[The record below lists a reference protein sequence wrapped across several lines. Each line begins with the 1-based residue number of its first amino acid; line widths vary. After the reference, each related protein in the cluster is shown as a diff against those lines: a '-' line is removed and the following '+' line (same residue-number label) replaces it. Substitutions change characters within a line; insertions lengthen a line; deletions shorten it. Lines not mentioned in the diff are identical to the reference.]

1 RITLEVNSSAI
12 YKDGKPVAV
21 QGIARDVTE
30 RKRVEAAIRENEE
43 RYRDLFENANDLIYT
58 HDLDGNF
65 TSINRAGEMITG
77 YTREEAVTMHVSQVV
92 APEYIEQAKRMITTK
107 VDGEGPTAYELEI
120 ISK

>member
-1 RITLEVNSSAI
+1 
-12 YKDGKPVAV
+12 
-21 QGIARDVTE
+21 
-30 RKRVEAAIRENEE
+30 RENEE

-120 ISK
+120 ISKSGQRVSLELSTRLMMCDGKPIGIQGIGR